1 MKLKNTGNSVI
12 SVGKTVILPG
22 ESADIKEKGYQNK
35 SADIKEKGYQN
46 NAVIS
51 FLIARG
57 ILSEDTGAEKPRS
70 KRTPSSKA
78 KNKPAAEPET
88 ENQPEQE

>member
-22 ESADIKEKGYQNK
+22 ESADIKEKGYQN
-35 SADIKEKGYQN
+35 

-57 ILSEDTGAEKPRS
+57 ILSEDTGVEKPRS
-70 KRTPSSKA
+70 KRTPASKA
-78 KNKPAAEPET
+78 KNKPAVHHPGPEVRYLH
-88 ENQPEQE
+88 PRVCRRA

>member
-22 ESADIKEKGYQNK
+22 ESADIKEKGYQN
-35 SADIKEKGYQN
+35 N
-46 NAVIS
+46 TVIS

-57 ILSEDTGAEKPRS
+57 ILSEDTGVEKPRS
-70 KRTPSSKA
+70 KRTPASKA
-78 KNKPAAEPET
+78 KNKPAAEPEA